1 MKSNRSLNQAFPIVA
16 AALGDKLG
24 VKVRVGGQDAHTD
37 GNIIQVPA
45 YDGDDPGYREVA
57 WGYLAHEA
65 AHVRY
70 TQFEY
75 FRQAAATP
83 IRKAIL
89 NIRRMSASKNAWR
102 NPIRERG

>member
-1 MKSNRSLNQAFPIVA
+1 
-16 AALGDKLG
+16 
-24 VKVRVGGQDAHTD
+24 VKVRVGGQDAKTD
-37 GNIIQVPA
+37 GDVIQVPA
-45 YDGDDPGYREVA
+45 YDGEDAGYRDVA

-83 IRKAIL
+83 IRKTIL
-89 NIRRMSASKNAWR
+89 NILEDVMSASKNDWR
-102 NPIRERG
+102 KATPVPD